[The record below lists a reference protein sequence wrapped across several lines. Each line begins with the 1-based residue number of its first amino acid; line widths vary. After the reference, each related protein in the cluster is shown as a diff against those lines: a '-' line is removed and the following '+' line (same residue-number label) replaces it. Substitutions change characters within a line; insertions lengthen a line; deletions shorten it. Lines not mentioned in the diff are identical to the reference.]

1 MSFVNTWRLAFL
13 GGLLSAVC
21 LCSCATGPAGSRSPQ
36 EGLLVPFILGDTGWE
51 VGHSA
56 EDQAQRVTEFVRPGQ
71 TVENW
76 TELVTWQTLNKA
88 IDLGSVQDQFA
99 AYQEDIMARCPGSTA
114 EVIRELPDGI
124 LYEAHVVNCEQ
135 GSDEH
140 ILTRVLDG
148 TWNRF
153 LLQYAVRGAVVM
165 TSERQTEWID
175 KLMTLQIFSLP

>member
-1 MSFVNTWRLAFL
+1 M
-13 GGLLSAVC
+13 
-21 LCSCATGPAGSRSPQ
+21 
-36 EGLLVPFILGDTGWE
+36 PFILGDTGWE

-76 TELVTWQTLNKA
+76 TELVTWQAFNKA

-99 AYQEDIMARCPGSTA
+99 AHQEEIIARCPGSTA

-124 LYEAHVVNCEQ
+124 LYESHVVNCEQ

-140 ILTRVLDG
+140 ILARVLDG
-148 TWNRF
+148 TSNRF
-153 LLQYAVRGAVVM
+153 ILSYAVRGAVVM
-165 TSERQTEWID
+165 TSERRTEWID
-175 KLMTLQIFSLP
+175 KLMTVRIFSLP